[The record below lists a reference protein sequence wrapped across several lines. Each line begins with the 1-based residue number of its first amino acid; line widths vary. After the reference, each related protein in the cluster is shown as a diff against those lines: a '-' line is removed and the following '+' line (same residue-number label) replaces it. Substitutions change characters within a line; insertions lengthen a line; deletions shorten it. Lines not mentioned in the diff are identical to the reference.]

1 MRSQSSLRAPPP
13 RRVAGTRVDPELAQE
28 LERIAQPVGD
38 TLQHG
43 ADQRTAIVS
52 KREPGKSSP
61 RVRVRVRRPLAR
73 EVGEERQPLGARR
86 PLLAPRRSARRTRF
100 PPERVTQPA
109 QRAGR
114 GEHDSHCVPAAR
126 NGMAE
131 RMHACLRVRGE
142 RRQRRKHDA

>member
-1 MRSQSSLRAPPP
+1 M
-13 RRVAGTRVDPELAQE
+13 RVDPELAQE

-43 ADQRTAIVS
+43 ADQRTAIVP
-52 KREPGKSSP
+52 KREPGESSA
-61 RVRVRVRRPLAR
+61 RVRVRMRRPLAR
-73 EVGEERQPLGARR
+73 EIREERQPLGARR
-86 PLLAPRRSARRTRF
+86 PLLRRGRQLVVPASR
-100 PPERVTQPA
+100 PERVTQPA

-114 GEHDSHCVPAAR
+114 GEHDSHCVPATR

-131 RMHACLRVRGE
+131 SMHSCLRVRGE